1 MINSEV
7 SNHLTTNNKPT
18 RIAILDLGTNT
29 FHLLIAD
36 IEIAGKVKIVLQ
48 ETIAVGLGEG
58 GISKSF
64 ISIEAFQRGINALR
78 IFKKRIDKY
87 QAGSVSSAATSAI
100 RSAANGKEFIEKITA
115 ETGLIIQTIDG
126 EREAE
131 LIYQGVRA
139 AVPMEQNSLIVDI
152 GGGSVEFIIC
162 DRSKLYWKKSYPIG
176 VARIMERFHY
186 SDPISDT
193 AVGELNTYFENTLS
207 DLFDQINIYQPKL
220 MIGSAGSFETFAQLQ
235 DHNFKVS
242 FNQPEQVIDLAVF
255 RELSE
260 MIIKSTHAE
269 RERMPAI
276 PAIRVDMIVVSTLL
290 TKFIINKS
298 GIDTLKLSAYSL
310 KEGMLFELAK

>member
-176 VARIMERFHY
+176 SARLMERFHY
-186 SDPISDT
+186 SDPISDK
-193 AVGELNTYFENTLS
+193 AVGELNTYLENTLT

-242 FNQPEQVIDLAVF
+242 FNHPEQVIDLAVF
-255 RELSE
+255 RKLSE
-260 MIIKSTHAE
+260 RIIKSTHSE
-269 RERMPAI
+269 REEMPAV

-290 TKFIINKS
+290 TRFIINKS

>member
-1 MINSEV
+1 MIKSEV
-7 SNHLTTNNKPT
+7 SNHQTSNNKPT

-36 IEIAGKVKIVLQ
+36 IEIAGKAKIVLQ

-64 ISIEAFQRGINALR
+64 ISIQAFKRGINALR

-100 RSAANGKEFIEKITA
+100 RSAANGKEFIEKITT

-162 DRSKLYWKKSYPIG
+162 DSSKMYWKKSYPIG
-176 VARIMERFHY
+176 AARLMERFHY

-193 AVGELNTYFENTLS
+193 AVGELNTYFENTLT
-207 DLFDQINIYQPKL
+207 DLFDQIKIYRPKL

-242 FNQPEQVIDLAVF
+242 FDQPEQVIDLAVF
-255 RELSE
+255 CKLSE
-260 MIIKSTHAE
+260 RIIKSTHAE
-269 RERMPAI
+269 REKMPAI

-290 TKFIINKS
+290 TRFIINKS

>member
-1 MINSEV
+1 MIKSEV
-7 SNHLTTNNKPT
+7 SNHQTTYNKPK

-36 IEIAGKVKIVLQ
+36 IEIAGKAKIVLQ

-100 RSAANGKEFIEKITA
+100 RSAANGKEFIEKITT

-126 EREAE
+126 GREAE

-176 VARIMERFHY
+176 VARIMEQFHY

-193 AVGELNTYFENTLS
+193 AVGELTTYFENTLT
-207 DLFDQINIYQPKL
+207 DLFDQINIYRPKL

-255 RELSE
+255 HKLSE
-260 MIIKSTHAE
+260 RIIKSTHAE
-269 RERMPAI
+269 REKMPAI

-290 TKFIINKS
+290 TRFIINKS

>member
-18 RIAILDLGTNT
+18 RIAVLDLGTNT

-36 IEIAGKVKIVLQ
+36 IEIAGKAKIVLQ

-64 ISIEAFQRGINALR
+64 ISIEAFERGINALR

-126 EREAE
+126 EREAD

-139 AVPMEQNSLIVDI
+139 AVSMEQNSLIVDI

-162 DRSKLYWKKSYPIG
+162 DRSKMYWKKSYPIG
-176 VARIMERFHY
+176 AARLMERFHY

-193 AVGELNTYFENTLS
+193 AVGELNTYFENTLT
-207 DLFDQINIYQPKL
+207 DLFDQINIYRPKL

-255 RELSE
+255 HKLSE
-260 MIIKSTHAE
+260 RIIKSTHAE
-269 RERMPAI
+269 REKIPAI

-290 TKFIINKS
+290 TRFIINKS

-310 KEGMLFELAK
+310 KEGILFELAK